1 MQDLRAPVEC
11 LFSRIVQIQGN
22 LDEIKAVMTTWAKAP
37 LFVRKDGRKDTT
49 LCVEEREER
58 TTKRY
63 AEMRQVALRIHE

>member
-1 MQDLRAPVEC
+1 
-11 LFSRIVQIQGN
+11 
-22 LDEIKAVMTTWAKAP
+22 MTSWAKAP

-63 AEMRQVALRIHE
+63 EEMKKVALRIHE